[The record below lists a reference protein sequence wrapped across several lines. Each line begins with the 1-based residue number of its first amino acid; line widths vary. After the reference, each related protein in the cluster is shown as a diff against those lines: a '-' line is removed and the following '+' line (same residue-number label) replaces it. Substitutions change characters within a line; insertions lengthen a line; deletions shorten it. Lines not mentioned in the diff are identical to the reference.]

1 MKTDSDAVVYL
12 DSSAIVKLVVAEAE
26 SAALH
31 RYLVTHRERVSSM
44 LARVEVCRAVRRTDT
59 SEAMLRRA
67 EQVLARIGLVALD
80 EPLLRDAAALSPTG
94 LRSLD
99 AVHLA
104 TALSLD
110 GLDVIVTYDRRLDE
124 AASEAGL
131 VVESPA

>member
-1 MKTDSDAVVYL
+1 MVYL

-31 RYLVTHRERVSSM
+31 RYLVTQREHVSSA
-44 LARVEVCRAVRRTDT
+44 LARVEVCRAVRRTDV
-59 SEAMLRRA
+59 SEATSRRA
-67 EQVLARIGLVALD
+67 EQVLAHVGLIALD

-104 TALSLD
+104 TALSLEA
-110 GLDVIVTYDRRLDE
+110 LDVIVTYDRRLHA
-124 AASEAGL
+124 AASQAGL
-131 VVESPA
+131 AVESPA